1 MSKTKRCRCVVGSS
15 GNAQFP
21 ALAGGT
27 APCVDVCTSPT
38 CADPSTLT
46 LMAPVIYDQLGIN
59 LCSPVTLCGLC
70 DYPTAHSASVQV
82 IDVCFGEGTAI
93 TPLSGRPNCYEV
105 TLANLTVTF
114 AVRIFDCCGKQL
126 TTLTA
131 SALYL
136 PPDCAD
142 NHDEETNPDHV
153 QFDIFA
159 PYGVSYANGQL
170 CQPLLN
176 YIGFSSCNGGLLQG
190 LNVTAFA
197 KLLNLD
203 VEDSSATIGLT
214 VYVASLYYAQYQ
226 FGNISKADIPK
237 VSLVPEDDTLCQNF
251 VEGDL
256 LNLAIKPLELGAP
269 LFEENLKKD
278 CSCHSSGCSGCNSAA
293 ETTDVS
299 ETMSSGSDEE

>member
-1 MSKTKRCRCVVGSS
+1 MSKTKRCRCVLRTS
-15 GNAQFP
+15 GA
-21 ALAGGT
+21 AGT
-27 APCVDVCTSPT
+27 VQSQDASCTDVCASPI

-59 LCSPVTLCGLC
+59 LCSPVHVCGLC

-82 IDVCFGEGTAI
+82 IDICFGDGTGVQ
-93 TPLSGRPNCYEV
+93 TLSGRPNCYEV

-126 TTLTA
+126 ATLTA

-136 PPDCAD
+136 PPECAD
-142 NHDEETNPDHV
+142 NHSDETNPESV
-153 QFDIFA
+153 EFDIFA
-159 PYGVSYANGQL
+159 PYGVSYIDGCLNR
-170 CQPLLN
+170 PLLN
-176 YIGFSSCNGGLLQG
+176 YVGFSSCNAGLLQG

-197 KLLNLD
+197 KILNLD
-203 VEDSSATIGLT
+203 TEDSTAVIGLT
-214 VYVASLYYAQYQ
+214 VYVASVYYSQYQ
-226 FGNISKADIPK
+226 FSDISHADIPK
-237 VSLVPEDDTLCQNF
+237 ISLVPEDDTLCQDF

-278 CSCHSSGCSGCNSAA
+278 CGSCHSCCGTAKSAEA
-293 ETTDVS
+293 VS
-299 ETMSSGSDEE
+299 ESEADEAES